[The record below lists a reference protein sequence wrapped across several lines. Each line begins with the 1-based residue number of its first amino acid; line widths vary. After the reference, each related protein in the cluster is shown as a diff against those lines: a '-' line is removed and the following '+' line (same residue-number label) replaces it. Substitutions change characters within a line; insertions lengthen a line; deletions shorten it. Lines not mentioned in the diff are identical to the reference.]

1 MLELPDTNPINDPEY
16 LWTLQ
21 GQLLAMVKV
30 SCGARDQ
37 SFEIFRPQ
45 FCKNGP
51 NIRIEYSPIRGA
63 YAQLGYNGRFCW
75 PIVVYQL
82 AQETVHFLNP
92 VKWDEVSFLEEGV
105 SIALAIHA
113 QKQFKGCKKEP
124 NPDNE
129 ADRKYVSAYS
139 LVKQLPDGA
148 LESAR
153 RIRQKVGRLSAATAD
168 DLMSLYHGR
177 LEPTVAEKLASKFNA

>member
-1 MLELPDTNPINDPEY
+1 MLQLPGTDPINDPEY
-16 LWTLQ
+16 LWALQ
-21 GQLLAMVKV
+21 EKLLAMVKE
-30 SCGARDQ
+30 SCGERDQ
-37 SFEIFRPQ
+37 SFDIFRPQ

-51 NIRIEYSPIRGA
+51 NTRIEYSPRGV
-63 YAQLGYNGRFCW
+63 YAQLGYSGRFSW

-92 VKWDEVSFLEEGV
+92 VKWCEVNYLEEGV
-105 SIALAIHA
+105 SIAFSIHA
-113 QKQFKGCKKEP
+113 QKQFKDCNIEP

-129 ADRKYVSAYS
+129 KDRKYACAYS

-153 RIRQKVGRLSAATAD
+153 RIRQKVGRLSDATSD
-168 DLMSLYHGR
+168 DLRGLYCG
-177 LEPTVAEKLASKFNA
+177 LEPSIAEKLASKFN